1 MVDFHG
7 LYKSYLQGF
16 KEIGGC
22 QAVALCHNHED
33 TKPSLSINFDK
44 GLCNCFA
51 CGYKAN
57 AYQFAKDIGHPNP
70 KEYIVDNGVGVGSVA
85 IHTPEQSSSVTS
97 PPKEANGQV
106 PTPKPNP
113 HPDLEKLMEQY
124 KTNLKNNMDKFPHHT
139 WVGEEFLID
148 EMDIGLDE
156 HNNLVFGYRDSEG
169 NLIGI
174 KIHKKNTIGDGKNKW
189 YLPHLIAEHQHEKD
203 VFITEGEK
211 CCFCLVS
218 RQIQA
223 TTVTTGCMSI
233 PRNEDGYCDI
243 EWLQYYT
250 GWIYICYDN
259 DDAGRKG
266 AEKLAN
272 AIIKEYPSHKVAI
285 IQWDKSLP
293 QGWDI
298 FDSYDKHPSGQE
310 FKDAVLNAKVI
321 KPYVPDTLG
330 RFNVI
335 GGVDADKREYKKTF
349 QIIESLMPENA
360 QIIIGGTKGC
370 NKSAMAMQWG
380 GSLACD
386 MPSFL
391 DFKINK
397 KGLSVLYIDTEIGE
411 NLALERR
418 EMMVQNFGDRW
429 DRDADQRFNMIT
441 LDASSE
447 DETGIFQ
454 SIEEA
459 IILFKPDVVIIDC
472 LYNIAEGV
480 DISKNHNVSKITTII
495 TRLKFKYS
503 ITPIIVAHATK
514 GNYEQGLVSDRIA
527 GGSHLQN
534 WAEHII
540 LLTES
545 GIEDNLRLLR
555 IDKSRSIAYPK
566 CYYGIELDESTFY
579 LSNAGIIENPKAHM
593 ISPDKKHKWAL
604 ALENMQDEFTTI
616 DFRNQV
622 ECIMHMSDRTAR
634 NWLTDMA
641 RCHIIED
648 VGYGKWEKK
657 LRLISEEN
665 E

>member
-1 MVDFHG
+1 MDKDFLG
-7 LYKSYLQGF
+7 LYKSNLQGF
-16 KEIGGC
+16 RMKGNV
-22 QAVALCHNHED
+22 QAIALCHNHDD
-33 TKPSLSINFDK
+33 TNPSLSINIED
-44 GLCNCFA
+44 GLCYCFS
-51 CGYKAN
+51 CDYKAN
-57 AYQFAKDIGHPNP
+57 AYQFATDVGHPNP
-70 KEYIVDNGVGVGSVA
+70 RNYIVDVNGGGNGDQPPVVH
-85 IHTPEQSSSVTS
+85 ITPT
-97 PPKEANGQV
+97 KANGQV
-106 PTPKPNP
+106 PSPKEEEPV
-113 HPDLEKLMEQY
+113 DLDALMLQY
-124 KTNLKNNMDKFPHHT
+124 KNNLKANMDKFPHHT
-139 WVGEEFLID
+139 WLGEELLID
-148 EMDIGLDE
+148 DVDVGIGANEKYQFAHHNDDKKIITARE
-156 HNNLVFGYRDSEG
+156 HKGVP
-169 NLIGI
+169 IGE
-174 KIHKKNTIGDGKNKW
+174 KQCKW
-189 YLPHLIAEHQHEKD
+189 YLRHLFSSHKHDEDLFINAGEKD
-203 VFITEGEK
+203 
-211 CCFCLVS
+211 CLCLHS
-218 RQIQA
+218 RQFQC
-223 TTVTTGCMSI
+223 TSGTTGERGI
-233 PRNEDGYCDI
+233 PKKDGLYDL
-243 EWLQYYT
+243 EWLKYYT
-250 GWIYICYDN
+250 AWIYICYDN
-259 DDAGRKG
+259 DKTGREG
-266 AEKLAN
+266 AETLAQL
-272 AIIKEYPSHKVAI
+272 IIREYPSHKVAI
-285 IQWDKSLP
+285 IQWDEHLP
-293 QGWDI
+293 VG
-298 FDSYDKHPSGQE
+298 FDVFDAFELDPVNGQDWRNAVM
-310 FKDAVLNAKVI
+310 DAKQI

-472 LYNIAEGV
+472 LYNIAEGD